1 MSRVL
6 RLAAAFMRE
15 HPARLVLTSIAT
27 AAATCMV
34 VWTASG
40 YDALIRTF
48 DEYANKTLG
57 RFVLSVGPIASAA
70 DVAVPADV
78 AAQLRADPAVAAAEP
93 MWIQRV
99 PVRSAQTMDEMTMAT
114 DRPPG
119 DGPGM
124 GRGGPGGMGGRPGM
138 GGGGMGRMGGMG
150 RGPGRPMQDPVWIA
164 TVSAEPPFELLRG
177 RWIDPASGD
186 AQEIVTTAAAAERLG
201 VDLGDDIA
209 VGKGEQTTSL
219 RVVGIVDAPAMAGS
233 AGSAAAGQIL
243 APGAGEFFWATPLA
257 EQVLGRSAII
267 SFVGVALAPGT
278 DLTAFRFGWAP
289 RLGSFAEPVQFQ
301 EAHDIEEALDDSA
314 SADNVRLQAYAAT
327 GVALL
332 VALLVI
338 FSTVNMGV
346 TERARQLAIL
356 RAVALTRAQVGGLVA
371 IESLTLAAIGFAG
384 GLAAGQG
391 MLALVARRSAAI
403 LHHGAGIGGQALR
416 LAAVAAFGGALCALI
431 APLYRAVHV
440 KPLDAM
446 GPHPDEG
453 AGNSFSWRTLWVAAA
468 LIAVN
473 PLLTF
478 VFPPAFGR
486 GILVRA
492 VVGFMATAA
501 GIVLAA
507 PAVVAF
513 VDRGVGPW
521 LARLLWLDRR
531 LLASQIT
538 THVWRTVGA
547 AVSMAV
553 GLGLYVAVQVWGYT
567 MLDAFVPG
575 PWAPDAVLSFQPDGI
590 EPERAAAV
598 ANLPGVDPARCVP
611 IVVEQPR
618 LLEDLTHSAER
629 ASVTRQDNV
638 VIVGLDPARALGGA
652 RPLFNFEWAAGSPES
667 AVAAMQQGHACV
679 VPDHF
684 LRETGLKVGDSFSL
698 VPPDDSEHPAS
709 YVIAGAV
716 KLPGWHWQTKQ
727 TGFRTR
733 THRAAALVFAD
744 YASVAADFNLS
755 AVKHV
760 WLSYS
765 AKDADPQRI
774 AADAQAL
781 YRDALGREVALGR
794 NPDDAPYVQIMPA
807 ETIRRMT
814 RDSAK
819 RWLWVIGQ
827 IPLVALGI
835 SCIGVLNVML
845 ASVRARRWD
854 FGVLRAIGFTRG
866 ALVRAILA
874 EGLLIGAVAGLLS
887 LGFGILAG
895 WCGCGIAQYASFF
908 GGMNPALVVPV
919 GPVLRGMLALA
930 VLMLFTAIG
939 PAAAMGRTKP
949 LSLLQPGR
957 GTF

>member
-6 RLAAAFMRE
+6 KLSVSFLRE
-15 HPARLVLTSIAT
+15 HPARVVLTSIAT

-57 RFVLSVGPIASAA
+57 RFALSVGPIASTAE
-70 DVAVPADV
+70 VAVPADV

-99 PVRSAQTMDEMTMAT
+99 PVRTSQPVDGLTMAT
-114 DRPPG
+114 GRASAGEP
-119 DGPGM
+119 GPGL
-124 GRGGPGGMGGRPGM
+124 GG
-138 GGGGMGRMGGMG
+138 GRMGGMG
-150 RGPGRPMQDPVWIA
+150 RGPGRPMQDPVWVA

-177 RWIDPASGD
+177 RWVDPASGD
-186 AQEIVTTAAAAERLG
+186 ALEAVVTAAAAERLG
-201 VDLGDDIA
+201 VDLGDDIT
-209 VGKGEQTTSL
+209 VGKGEQAKAL

-243 APGAGEFFWATPLA
+243 APGAGEFFWAMPLA
-257 EQVLGRSAII
+257 ERLLGRPAQI
-267 SFVGVALAPGT
+267 SFVGVALAPGA
-278 DLTAFRFGWAP
+278 DLTSFRFGWAP
-289 RLGSFAEPVQFQ
+289 RLARFSEPVQFQ
-301 EAHDIEEALDDSA
+301 EAHDIEEALDESA
-314 SADNVRLQAYAAT
+314 SADNVRLQSYAAT

-356 RAVALTRAQVGGLVA
+356 RAVALTRAQVGGLIA
-371 IESLTLAAIGFAG
+371 IESLLLAAIGFVV

-391 MLALVARRSAAI
+391 LLALTARRSAAI
-403 LHHGAGIGGQALR
+403 LHHGAGIGAETLR
-416 LAAVAAFGGALCALI
+416 LAALAAFGGAVCAMI

-446 GPHPDEG
+446 GPRPDEG
-453 AGNSFSWRTLWVAAA
+453 AGRSFSWRTLAIGAV

-478 VFPPAFGR
+478 VFPPAFGK
-486 GILVRA
+486 GILARA

-501 GIVLAA
+501 GFVLIA
-507 PAVVAF
+507 PMVVAF
-513 VDRGVGPW
+513 VDRWIGPW
-521 LARLLWLDRR
+521 LARLLGLDRR

-553 GLGLYVAVQVWGYT
+553 GLGLYIAVQVWGYT
-567 MLDAFVPG
+567 MLDAFIPG
-575 PWAPDAVLSFQPDGI
+575 PWAPDAVLSFLPDGLA
-590 EPERAAAV
+590 PARAAAV

-638 VIVGLDPARALGGA
+638 VIVGLDPARALGGT
-652 RPLFNFEWAAGSPES
+652 RPLFRFEWVAGSPET
-667 AVAAMQQGHACV
+667 AVAAMQKGHACV

-684 LRETGLKVGDSFSL
+684 LRETGLQVGDAFSL
-698 VPPDDSEHPAS
+698 VPPDNPGHPVS
-709 YVIAGAV
+709 YAIAGV
-716 KLPGWHWQTKQ
+716 VRLPGWHWQTKQ

-744 YASVAADFNLS
+744 YPSVAADFNLTS
-755 AVKHV
+755 VKHV
-760 WLSYS
+760 WLSY
-765 AKDADPQRI
+765 AAPDADPQSI
-774 AADAQAL
+774 AAGAQAF
-781 YRDALGREVALGR
+781 YRDVLGRDVALGR
-794 NPDDAPYVQIMPA
+794 NPDDAPHVQIMPA
-807 ETIRRMT
+807 ETIRQMT
-814 RDSAK
+814 RASAK

-835 SCIGVLNVML
+835 SCIGVLNVLL

-887 LGFGILAG
+887 LGFGIIAG

-908 GGMNPALVVPV
+908 GGLNPALAVPG
-919 GPVLRGMLALA
+919 GPVLRGLLALA
-930 VLMLFTAIG
+930 VLMLFTAVW
-939 PAAAMGRTKP
+939 PAASMGRTKP

>member
-1 MSRVL
+1 MSRVFK
-6 RLAAAFMRE
+6 LALAFMRE
-15 HPARLVLTSIAT
+15 HPARVVLTAIAT

-34 VWTASG
+34 VWVASG

-57 RFVLSVGPIASAA
+57 RFVLSVGPIASAV
-70 DVAVPADV
+70 DIAVEPEV
-78 AAQLRADPAVAAAEP
+78 LEQLRADPAVAAAEP

-99 PVRSAQTMDEMTMAT
+99 PVRPAQTAAEAMDAPTFPSGE
-114 DRPPG
+114 G
-119 DGPGM
+119 SGPGM
-124 GRGGPGGMGGRPGM
+124 GRRGGPGGMGMRPGM
-138 GGGGMGRMGGMG
+138 GGGGRFGGG
-150 RGPGRPMQDPVWIA
+150 RGPGRPMPDPTWIA
-164 TVSAEPPFELLRG
+164 TVSTEPPFELLRG
-177 RWIDPASGD
+177 RWIDPASGE
-186 AQEIVTTAAAAERLG
+186 AMEVVATAAAAQRFNI
-201 VDLGDDIA
+201 DLGDEVIA
-209 VGKGEQTTSL
+209 GKGEQAATL
-219 RVVGIVDAPAMAGS
+219 RIVGIVDAPAMAGS

-257 EQVLGRSAII
+257 EHVLNRASQI
-267 SFVGVALAPGT
+267 SFIGLALTSAA

-289 RLGSFAEPVQFQ
+289 RLGRFTTPVQFQ
-301 EAHDIEEALDDSA
+301 EAHDIEEALDQSA
-314 SADNVRLQAYAAT
+314 SADNVRLQSFAAT

-346 TERARQLAIL
+346 TERVRQLAIL
-356 RAVALTRAQVGGLVA
+356 RAVALTRVQVGGLIA
-371 IESLTLAAIGFAG
+371 LESLVLAAIGFAA

-403 LHHGAGIGGQALR
+403 LHHGAGIGKHALE
-416 LAAVAAFGGALCALI
+416 LAAVAAFGGAVLAMF

-440 KPLDAM
+440 RPLDAM
-446 GPHPDEG
+446 GPRPDADHARG
-453 AGNSFSWRTLWVAAA
+453 FSWRTLVAGAV
-468 LIAVN
+468 LIALN
-473 PLLTF
+473 PVLTF

-486 GILVRA
+486 DIAVRA
-492 VVGFMATAA
+492 VLGFVATAA
-501 GIVLAA
+501 GFVLIA
-507 PAVVAF
+507 PLVVAF
-513 VDRGVGPW
+513 VDRWLGPW
-521 LARLLWLDRR
+521 LARLLWLDPR

-567 MLDAFVPG
+567 MLDAFIPG
-575 PWAPDAVLSFQPDGI
+575 PWAPDAVLSFLPDGLA
-590 EPERAAAV
+590 PEEAAKV
-598 ANLPGVDPARCVP
+598 ASLPGVDPERCLR

-638 VIVGLDPARALGGA
+638 VIVGLDPVQALGGP
-652 RPLFNFEWAAGSPES
+652 RPLFQFEWVAGSPES
-667 AVAAMQQGHACV
+667 AVAAMQKGHACI

-684 LRETGLKVGDSFSL
+684 LRETGLKAGDAFTL
-698 VPPDDSEHPAS
+698 VPPDNSGHPVA
-709 YVIAGAV
+709 YTIAGAV
-716 KLPGWHWQTKQ
+716 RLPGWHWQTKQ

-744 YASVAADFNLS
+744 YPSVAVDFGLT

-760 WLSYS
+760 WLSYASS
-765 AKDADPQRI
+765 AADPQEI
-774 AADAQAL
+774 AAGAQAL
-781 YRDALGREVALGR
+781 YRAATGRDVTIGR
-794 NPDDAPYVQIMPA
+794 NPDDAPSVQIMPV
-807 ETIRRMT
+807 ETIRQMT
-814 RDSAK
+814 RAEAR

-835 SCIGVLNVML
+835 SCIGVLNVLL

-908 GGMNPALVVPV
+908 GGMNPALVVPG
-919 GPVLRGMLALA
+919 GPVGRGMLALA
-930 VLMLFTAIG
+930 VLMVFTAIG
-939 PAAAMGRTKP
+939 PAATMGRTKP
-949 LSLLQPGR
+949 LSLLQQGR
-957 GTF
+957 GAF

>member
-1 MSRVL
+1 MNRVAKL
-6 RLAAAFMRE
+6 SCAFLRE
-15 HPARLVLTSIAT
+15 HPARVALTSIAT

-57 RFVLSVGPIASAA
+57 RFALSVGPIASAA

-78 AAQLRADPAVAAAEP
+78 LAQLRADPAVAAAEP
-93 MWIQRV
+93 MWAQRV
-99 PVRSAQTMDEMTMAT
+99 PVRSEQVDGMTMPTGRAPAGEP
-114 DRPPG
+114 DSGRRG
-119 DGPGM
+119 GPGM
-124 GRGGPGGMGGRPGM
+124 GGMDGR
-138 GGGGMGRMGGMG
+138 
-150 RGPGRPMQDPVWIA
+150 RGPGRPMPDPMWIA
-164 TVSAEPPFELLRG
+164 TVSSEPPFELMRG
-177 RWIDPASGD
+177 RWIDPASGETPEVV
-186 AQEIVTTAAAAERLG
+186 ATAAAAERCG
-201 VDLGDDIA
+201 VDLGDEIVA
-209 VGKGEQTTSL
+209 GKGAQAATL
-219 RVVGIVDAPAMAGS
+219 RVVGIVDAPALTGS
-233 AGSAAAGQIL
+233 AGIAAAGQIL
-243 APGAGEFFWATPLA
+243 APGAGDFFWATPLA
-257 EQVLGRSAII
+257 ERLLGRSAII
-267 SFVGVALAPGT
+267 SFVGVALAPGA

-289 RLGSFAEPVQFQ
+289 RLGRFAEPVQFQ
-301 EAHDIEEALDDSA
+301 EAHDIEEALDESA
-314 SADNVRLQAYAAT
+314 SADNVRLQSYAAT

-356 RAVALTRAQVGGLVA
+356 RAVALTRAQIGGLIAV
-371 IESLTLAAIGFAG
+371 ESLDLAVLGFAG

-391 MLALVARRSAAI
+391 LLALVARRSAAI

-416 LAAVAAFGGALCALI
+416 LAALAAFGGALCAMI
-431 APLYRAVHV
+431 APLCRAVRV

-446 GPHPDEG
+446 GPRPDEG
-453 AGNSFSWRTLWVAAA
+453 TGKSFSWRTLALGAA

-478 VFPPAFGR
+478 AFPPAFGT
-486 GILVRA
+486 GIAVRA
-492 VVGFMATAA
+492 VIGFVATAM
-501 GIVLAA
+501 GFVLAA

-513 VDRGVGPW
+513 VDRWIGPW
-521 LARLLWLDRR
+521 LARLLWLDPR

-547 AVSMAV
+547 AVSMAI

-567 MLDAFVPG
+567 MLDGFVPG
-575 PWAPDAVLSFQPDGI
+575 RWAPDAVLSFQPDGI
-590 EPERAAAV
+590 APDRAAA
-598 ANLPGVDPARCVP
+598 AADLPGVDPARCVP

-629 ASVTRQDNV
+629 ASITRQDNV
-638 VIVGLDPARALGGA
+638 VIVGMDPARALGGE
-652 RPLFNFEWAAGSPES
+652 RPLLELEWVAGSPEM
-667 AVAAMQQGHACV
+667 AVAAMRKGHACV

-684 LRETGLKVGDSFSL
+684 LRETGLKLGDAFAL
-698 VPPDDSEHPAS
+698 VPPDDPEHPAI
-709 YVIAGAV
+709 YAIAGAV
-716 KLPGWHWQTKQ
+716 RLPGWHWLTKR

-744 YASVAADFNLS
+744 YASVAADFGLS
-755 AVKHV
+755 SVRHV

-765 AKDADPQRI
+765 SPDADPQRI
-774 AADAQAL
+774 AAGAQEL
-781 YRDALGREVALGR
+781 YRAALGRDVAIGR
-794 NPDDAPYVQIMPA
+794 SPDDGPSVQVMPA
-807 ETIRRMT
+807 ETIREMT
-814 RDSAK
+814 RASAR

-835 SCIGVLNVML
+835 SCIGVLNVLL

-866 ALVRAILA
+866 ALIRAILA
-874 EGLLIGAVAGLLS
+874 EGLLIGVVAGLLS
-887 LGFGILAG
+887 LAFGVVAG

-908 GGMNPALVVPV
+908 GGMNPALVVPA
-919 GPVLRGMLALA
+919 GPVVRGMLALA
-930 VLMLFTAIG
+930 VLMIFTAVW
-939 PAAAMGRTKP
+939 PALSMGRTRP
-949 LSLLQPGR
+949 LSLLQQGR

>member
-1 MSRVL
+1 MSRVFK
-6 RLAAAFMRE
+6 LALAFMRE
-15 HPARLVLTSIAT
+15 HPARVVLTAIAT

-34 VWTASG
+34 VWVASG

-70 DVAVPADV
+70 EVAVEPEV
-78 AAQLRADPAVAAAEP
+78 LEQLRADPAVAAAEP

-99 PVRSAQTMDEMTMAT
+99 PVRSAQTAAEFMGTPAF
-114 DRPPG
+114 PSG
-119 DGPGM
+119 DGSGPGM
-124 GRGGPGGMGGRPGM
+124 GRRGGPGGMGMRPGM
-138 GGGGMGRMGGMG
+138 GGGGRFGGG
-150 RGPGRPMQDPVWIA
+150 RGPGRPMPDPMWIA
-164 TVSAEPPFELLRG
+164 SVSAEPPFELLRG
-177 RWIDPASGD
+177 RWIDPASGE
-186 AQEIVTTAAAAERLG
+186 AMEVVATAAAAQRFNI
-201 VDLGDDIA
+201 DLGDEVIA
-209 VGKGEQTTSL
+209 GKGDQAATL

-243 APGAGEFFWATPLA
+243 APGAGDFFWATPLA
-257 EQVLGRSAII
+257 EHVLNRASRI
-267 SFVGVALAPGT
+267 SFIGMALASGA

-289 RLGSFAEPVQFQ
+289 RLGRFGTPVQFQ
-301 EAHDIEEALDDSA
+301 EAHDIEEALDQSA
-314 SADNVRLQAYAAT
+314 SADNVRLQSFAAT

-346 TERARQLAIL
+346 TERVRQLAIL
-356 RAVALTRAQVGGLVA
+356 RAVALTRAQVGGLIA
-371 IESLTLAAIGFAG
+371 LESLVLAAIGFAA

-403 LHHGAGIGGQALR
+403 LHHGAGIGKQALE
-416 LAAVAAFGGALCALI
+416 LAAVAAFGGAVLAMI

-440 KPLDAM
+440 RPLEAM
-446 GPHPDEG
+446 GPRPDADQARG
-453 AGNSFSWRTLWVAAA
+453 SSWRTLVAGAV
-468 LIAVN
+468 LIAMN
-473 PLLTF
+473 PVLTF
-478 VFPPAFGR
+478 VFPPAFGKD
-486 GILVRA
+486 IAWRA
-492 VVGFMATAA
+492 VLGFVATAA
-501 GIVLAA
+501 GFVLIA
-507 PAVVAF
+507 PRVVVL
-513 VDRGVGPW
+513 VDRWLGPW
-521 LARLLWLDRR
+521 LARLLLLDPR

-547 AVSMAV
+547 AVAMAV

-567 MLDAFVPG
+567 MLDAFIPG
-575 PWAPDAVLSFQPDGI
+575 PWAPDAVLTFQPDGLA
-590 EPERAAAV
+590 PEQAAKV

-638 VIVGLDPARALGGA
+638 VIVGLDPARALGGP
-652 RPLFNFEWAAGSPES
+652 RPMFQFEWVAGSPES
-667 AVAAMQQGHACV
+667 AVAAMQKGHACI

-684 LRETGLKVGDSFSL
+684 LRETGLKTGDAFTL
-698 VPPDDSEHPAS
+698 VPPDNPGHPVD
-709 YVIAGAV
+709 YTIAGAV
-716 KLPGWHWQTKQ
+716 RLPGWHWQTKQ

-744 YASVAADFNLS
+744 YPSVAADFGLA

-760 WLSYS
+760 WLSYASS
-765 AKDADPQRI
+765 AADPQEI
-774 AADAQAL
+774 AAGAQAL
-781 YRDALGREVALGR
+781 YRAAIGRDVTIGR
-794 NPDDAPYVQIMPA
+794 NPDDAPSVQIMPV
-807 ETIRRMT
+807 ETIRQMT
-814 RDSAK
+814 RAEAR

-827 IPLVALGI
+827 IPLMALGI
-835 SCIGVLNVML
+835 SCIGVLNVLL

-895 WCGCGIAQYASFF
+895 WCGCGIAQNASFF
-908 GGMNPALVVPV
+908 GGLNPALVVPG
-919 GPVLRGMLALA
+919 GPVGRGMLALA
-930 VLMLFTAIG
+930 VLMVCTAIW
-939 PAAAMGRTKP
+939 PAATMGRTRP
-949 LSLLQPGR
+949 LSLLQQGR